1 MADAFGSSTVQTVQ
15 KIPLLTINAGPRD
28 KEGWEGRLKQVHG
41 DTCTASC
48 TSWMWTSQEG
58 RVCVLSP

>member
-28 KEGWEGRLKQVHG
+28 KEGWEGRLKQVH
-41 DTCTASC
+41 AR
-48 TSWMWTSQEG
+48 E
-58 RVCVLSP
+58 V